1 MDFQAFP
8 NSCFTSCL
16 ERNAGQYCCTLQHS
30 ASSLAQNYLGQQ
42 EAILLSQA
50 LLNTLLEH
58 SIRHS
63 IRTTSWTGYL
73 LLTIFGGEEER
84 KPSFNKNVRKS
95 GCKGFAGLC
104 SSRIFCRRGR
114 NVCTAGR
121 LAQLEAQC
129 LVRSRGTARETQ
141 VLTRSKEV
149 GHILSSTV
157 FGITHP
163 AKAQAQLM
171 GNTWNDCTLLGC

>member
-1 MDFQAFP
+1 M
-8 NSCFTSCL
+8 
-16 ERNAGQYCCTLQHS
+16 
-30 ASSLAQNYLGQQ
+30 
-42 EAILLSQA
+42 
-50 LLNTLLEH
+50 
-58 SIRHS
+58 
-63 IRTTSWTGYL
+63 
-73 LLTIFGGEEER
+73 
-84 KPSFNKNVRKS
+84 
-95 GCKGFAGLC
+95 
-104 SSRIFCRRGR
+104 
-114 NVCTAGR
+114 CTAGR

-171 GNTWNDCTLLGC
+171 GNT